1 VKGMIKRTL
10 LLSSGF
16 KPKRNSFKKMKK
28 LNALMKRKDDTPPLA
43 IRSRRKKLKQEPE
56 SVEVPYLPPEI
67 IREIFLYLPQ
77 YAWNKILSVNKTW
90 NEIGKKVFIELYLSR
105 VPAQP
110 SHNKRWKMVITI
122 GKYLQYNLDRKI
134 LDGLIHILQTDI
146 DGIVRYKVIGVLHE
160 LKVETPKIVQAFL
173 NVIKFDTW
181 A

>member
-1 VKGMIKRTL
+1 MIKRTL

-146 DGIVRYKVIGVLHE
+146 DGY
-160 LKVETPKIVQAFL
+160 PKKKALIS
-173 NVIKFDTW
+173 KFF
-181 A
+181 